1 MNWIKVFDQE
11 ILLHNDF
18 VTSVKVTG
26 KKLCIVKSGENFF
39 AAQSKCPHAGADLS
53 RGWCKKEK
61 LICPYHRYEYD
72 LHSGRG
78 AKGQGDYIRIYPTEI
93 RNDGVYIGFNEK
105 RGLLRKIFDI
115 WTFNK

>member
-18 VTSVKVTG
+18 ITAVNVKR
-26 KKLCIVKSGENFF
+26 KRLCIVKSGENFF

-72 LHSGRG
+72 LHSGMAQKGRG
-78 AKGQGDYIRIYPTEI
+78 ITYVFIPYKSATMEFILGLKKIGDC
-93 RNDGVYIGFNEK
+93 
-105 RGLLRKIFDI
+105 
-115 WTFNK
+115 